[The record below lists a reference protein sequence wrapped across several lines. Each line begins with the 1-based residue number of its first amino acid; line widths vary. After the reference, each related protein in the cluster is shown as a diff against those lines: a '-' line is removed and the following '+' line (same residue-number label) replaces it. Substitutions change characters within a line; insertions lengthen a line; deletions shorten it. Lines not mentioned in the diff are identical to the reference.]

1 MTLQTATKNLLSKL
15 VGTEV
20 SQKTQQN
27 IGFLGFCPSVLMSL
41 GGCLLTLNNTLPIH
55 NKDIRTEGIF
65 ILFFLGFLTKS
76 SVRGVWD
83 RRWTEV
89 FIARSTR

>member
-1 MTLQTATKNLLSKL
+1 
-15 VGTEV
+15 
-20 SQKTQQN
+20 
-27 IGFLGFCPSVLMSL
+27 
-41 GGCLLTLNNTLPIH
+41 
-55 NKDIRTEGIF
+55 
-65 ILFFLGFLTKS
+65 LFFLGFLTKS